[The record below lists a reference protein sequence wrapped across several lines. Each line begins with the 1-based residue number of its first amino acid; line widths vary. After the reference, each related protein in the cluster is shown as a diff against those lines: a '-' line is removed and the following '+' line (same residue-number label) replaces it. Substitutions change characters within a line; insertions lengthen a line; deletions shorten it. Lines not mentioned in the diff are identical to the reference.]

1 MQRRRRQ
8 EREARRQ
15 GGVNRGGRIA
25 EVAGGLGGKYR
36 NAQDAAGYENTDND
50 CEGRHGGRGYSAY
63 PQPASAHVYC
73 TVGVEIFGSYHRS
86 PPPR

>member
-1 MQRRRRQ
+1 MQERRRQ

-36 NAQDAAGYENTDND
+36 DAQDAADYENTDD
-50 CEGRHGGRGYSAY
+50 DREGRHGGRGYSAY
-63 PQPASAHVYC
+63 PQAASTHVYC
-73 TVGVEIFGSYHRS
+73 TVGAEIFGICHRS